1 MTRRTIGL
9 VVTLALTILVVP
21 CGADAQPPV
30 ARVGILTAG
39 SGLPTMRE
47 VFHQSLRDLGYVEGH
62 NLTLERREAGGQRD
76 RLPALAAELVRGEPD
91 VIVALGPAALR
102 AAQQATRTIP
112 IVMLI
117 SGDPIGAGF
126 VPNLTRPGGN
136 ITGMTTLSSRLS
148 ARRLAVLKEVVPQL
162 TRLAVLLNPEE
173 ETKVVDWQQTQV
185 AARAW
190 GVRVHPV
197 ELRRPG
203 DLAPAFA
210 AMRRERP
217 DALLALSDGLTFR
230 HRAEITRGATDSRVP
245 AMYDIRE
252 YVEVGGLMAYGPR
265 RPAMFQRL
273 AAHVDQI
280 LKGAKP
286 GELPIEAPTAFE
298 LVINLKTAQALG
310 LTLPPS
316 LLAQADEVIR

>member
-1 MTRRTIGL
+1 MTRRTIRL
-9 VVTLALTILVVP
+9 LVTLALSLLVVP
-21 CGADAQPPV
+21 CGTAAQPPV

-39 SGLPTMRE
+39 SGLPAMRE

-62 NLTLERREAGGQRD
+62 NLTVEQRQAGGQLE

-91 VIVALGPAALR
+91 VIVALGPSALR

-112 IVMLI
+112 IVMLV

-148 ARRLAVLKEVVPQL
+148 ARRLAWLKEVVPQL
-162 TRLAVLLNPEE
+162 TRLAVLFNPEE

-190 GVRVHPV
+190 GMRVRPV
-197 ELRRPG
+197 EVRRPG

-230 HRAEITRGATDSRVP
+230 HRAEISRWAADNRVP
-245 AMYDIRE
+245 TMYELRE
-252 YVEVGGLMAYGPR
+252 YVEAGGLMAYGPR
-265 RPAMFQRL
+265 RPELFQRL
-273 AAHVDQI
+273 AAYVDQI

-298 LVINLKTAQALG
+298 LVINLKTAQVLG
-310 LTLPPS
+310 LTIPPS
-316 LLAQADEVIR
+316 LLYQADEVLR

>member
-1 MTRRTIGL
+1 MTRHTIVL
-9 VVTLALTILVVP
+9 LVTLALTLLVVP
-21 CGADAQPPV
+21 GGAAAQPPV
-30 ARVGILTAG
+30 ARVGMLTAG
-39 SGLPTMRE
+39 SGLPAMRE

-62 NLTLERREAGGQRD
+62 NLIVEQRQAGGQLE
-76 RLPALAAELVRGEPD
+76 RLPALAAELVGREPD

-112 IVMLI
+112 IIMLV

-126 VPNLTRPGGN
+126 VSNLTRPGGN
-136 ITGMTTLSSRLS
+136 ITGITTLSSRLS
-148 ARRLAVLKEVVPQL
+148 ARRLALLKEVVPPL

-185 AARAW
+185 AARTW

-217 DALLALSDGLTFR
+217 DALLVLSDGLTFR
-230 HRAEITRGATDSRVP
+230 HRAEIIGWAADTRVP
-245 AMYDIRE
+245 AMYELRE
-252 YVEVGGLMAYGPR
+252 YVEGGGLMAYGPR
-265 RPAMFQRL
+265 RPELFQRL
-273 AAHVDQI
+273 AAYVDQI

-310 LTLPPS
+310 LTMPS
-316 LLAQADEVIR
+316 LLSQADEVIR